1 MRPRDLLLVVTLVT
15 ALVTSVWPVL
25 AGQAGGQAPVTAAD
39 DARRRV
45 DSFSVVDMPRIDALM
60 TLAHQHRVPLG
71 IEYAGPELFTPVTL
85 QLDDTDVGTVI
96 SALFP
101 ASLGFR
107 MALDGVV
114 PVIHHIALPPASR
127 NALDVVLP
135 RLVIPRTTS
144 MPRAASLV
152 WMTLASQLDPTIGGF
167 AGSELGMPEER
178 IPPTDLA
185 RVSAREALNR
195 LARAD
200 GRGVWFVTVPP
211 AGLDRRW
218 RKEDPPMWSA
228 TQYDYSA
235 AEAVGRQIAA
245 RMPDIVPRAG
255 RGSAAP
261 VPRLGVI
268 PFAPRKI
275 KHVDPVYPS
284 AVTDSRTEQI
294 IVVELRINQE
304 GRVESAR
311 VLRSFPSFD
320 QAALDAVR
328 QWQYEPLLLNGLPT
342 PFTVSVIVN
351 FIPSSDNGRVPAQSI
366 PRPVR

>member
-1 MRPRDLLLVVTLVT
+1 MRRRALLLVVTLVT
-15 ALVTSVWPVL
+15 ALVTAVWPVL
-25 AGQAGGQAPVTAAD
+25 AGPAGNQASATAAD

-45 DSFSVVDMPRIDALM
+45 DSFSVIGMPRIDALM

-85 QLDDTDVGTVI
+85 HLDDTDVGTAI

-107 MALDGVV
+107 VALDGAV
-114 PVIHHIALPPASR
+114 PVIRHAALPPASA
-127 NALDVVLP
+127 NAIDVVLP
-135 RLVIPRTTS
+135 RLVILRRMS
-144 MPRAASLV
+144 MPRAASQV
-152 WMTLASQLDPTIGGF
+152 WMTLASQLDPTIGGV

-178 IPPTDLA
+178 VPPTTLV

-218 RKEDPPMWSA
+218 TKEDPPMWSA
-228 TQYDYSA
+228 TQYDYSSA
-235 AEAVGRQIAA
+235 ASVGRQIAA
-245 RMPDIVPRAG
+245 RMPDIVPRDG

-261 VPRLGVI
+261 VPRVGVT
-268 PFAPRKI
+268 PFSPRKI

-284 AVTDSRTEQI
+284 AVIDARTDQ
-294 IVVELRINQE
+294 IVVLELRINQE
-304 GRVESAR
+304 GRVENAR
-311 VLRSFPSFD
+311 ILRSVPSFD
-320 QAALDAVR
+320 QAALDAAR
-328 QWQYEPLLLNGLPT
+328 QWEYEPLLLNGLPT
-342 PFTVSVIVN
+342 RFTLSVTVN
-351 FIPSSDNGRVPAQSI
+351 FTPSSNDGRVPAQPI